1 MTSLRPWIQVG
12 AFLGIAMASSSSSA
26 YSEEANSRPAARG
39 RFATVSPDIDTQ
51 TGEFPADEKPT
62 EALQPQPEL
71 GLPAQSALPPQGEPR
86 ESTKPKIAIDL
97 NLQFEIPI
105 ELYRQPAADRPGEAL
120 RPFSD
125 PPINSPAPDRRV
137 AELASQ
143 PVDPMLQLINEAID
157 VSGRRFLTADVHTP
171 WQIIHGLLAYRQNF
185 VLKTTDGRK
194 INALEWASSGVTFQG
209 ESLFQKTPHGG
220 QAHPFKHPYWFE
232 GHPTQF
238 MAYLTMCRL
247 PTTHV
252 FKTADGQA
260 VTVGDIINNAKMDVN
275 REEEMTW
282 TLWALAHYLEP
293 DAQWVNKKGEL
304 WSMEELVR
312 IETASKVYDG
322 PCGGTH
328 GLFALSYIRNSYL
341 QTRQPL
347 RGVWLE
353 ADQKIQRFI
362 LEARS
367 LQNSDGSFSIHFFK
381 GPGYSNEFN
390 ARITSSGHML
400 EWLMVALPQSRLQ
413 EDWIQNGLRCLA
425 QDLINNRH
433 QNAECG
439 PLYHAVDGL
448 QIYRERMQIAQR
460 AATKTQTQRDSSV
473 SGWKPAPQ
481 RTWPQPR
488 STIGGLTQESEMVTT
503 DVQTQATPSPTK
515 FIRIAPGIEIVV
527 PRRNRPIQST
537 EGQPNATRR

>member
-12 AFLGIAMASSSSSA
+12 AFLAIAMVSSSNA
-26 YSEEANSRPAARG
+26 VYSDEATSPPAQKE
-39 RFATVSPDIDTQ
+39 RFAAVSPDVDPQ
-51 TGEFPADEKPT
+51 TGEFLADEKST
-62 EALQPQPEL
+62 EALQPLPEQ
-71 GLPAQSALPPQGEPR
+71 GLPVQSALPSQGEPR
-86 ESTKPKIAIDL
+86 ESTKPKVAIDL
-97 NLQFEIPI
+97 NLQFKVPI
-105 ELYRQPAADRPGEAL
+105 ELYRQPAADRPGEAP

-125 PPINSPAPDRRV
+125 PPNNSPAPGRNV
-137 AELASQ
+137 EEPAPQS
-143 PVDPMLQLINEAID
+143 VDPLLQLINEAID

-171 WQIIHGLLAYRQNF
+171 WQIIHGLLAYRQDF
-185 VLKTTDGRK
+185 VLKTKDGRK
-194 INALEWASSGVTFQG
+194 VNALEWASSGVTFQG

-220 QAHPFKHPYWFE
+220 QAHPFKQPYWFE

-247 PTTHV
+247 PMTHV

-293 DAQWVNKKGEL
+293 DAQWVNKKGEH

-341 QTRQPL
+341 QSRRPL

-381 GPGYSNEFN
+381 GPGYSDEFN
-390 ARITSSGHML
+390 ARINSSGHML

-425 QDLINNRH
+425 QDLNNNRH

-448 QIYRERMQIAQR
+448 QIYRERLRIAQR
-460 AATKTQTQRDSSV
+460 TAPKTQVQQEPLV
-473 SGWKPAPQ
+473 SGWKPVPQ
-481 RTWPQPR
+481 RTWPQPK
-488 STIGGLTQESEMVTT
+488 STIGGRTQESDMLTT
-503 DVQTQATPSPTK
+503 DVQTQTTPAPTK
-515 FIRIAPGIEIVV
+515 SIRIAPGIEIVV

-537 EGQPNATRR
+537 EGRPNAIRR